1 MLTRRAASNLAAVKM
16 DLAGATIEGDTDR
29 MAALEELVSC
39 GADIVAYRPQL
50 QHYILLFGNIDTAE
64 HVVIV
69 VPGVADG
76 TDLREDWI
84 PQAVEL
90 YERSPASAVILWK
103 GYDNPVEVPDLLAP
117 SIECDADLQSA
128 ASELAAFVDSLEL
141 EPSQSLNILTHGLGG
156 IVTGAALAD
165 FGLSIDELVVA
176 GHPEMTAD
184 DLRKLHLRQAH
195 VAPLRPSPAPPSAVP
210 VSPAPPPS
218 SVSPGP
224 PASSV
229 SPGPPAGSPYPSPE
243 STLPR
248 PAPSVPPEPPDVE
261 EESLVASPALPEVS
275 IEEFPDESV
284 GEDPDDSTADG
295 SEVIGGHEDSL
306 DDLASDVRPE
316 DDGVEDAFLGQED
329 TELGANESLPE
340 LAGQLVAWAVRLPVA
355 PVCAVGRRYRGPGS
369 DMLSIVCQLIDVGA
383 GETGSLVCHALEGGE
398 RALQWVAAHFGATS
412 DDALR

>member
-84 PQAVEL
+84 PQAVDL

-184 DLRKLHLRQAH
+184 NLRKLHLRQAH
-195 VAPLRPSPAPPSAVP
+195 VAPLRPSSAPPTAVS

-224 PASSV
+224 PAR
-229 SPGPPAGSPYPSPE
+229 SPYPSPE
-243 STLPR
+243 SSVPR
-248 PAPSVPPEPPDVE
+248 PAPSLPPEPPDVE
-261 EESLVASPALPEVS
+261 EGSLVASPALPEGS
-275 IEEFPDESV
+275 MEEFPDESV
-284 GEDPDDSTADG
+284 GEYAEDSTADG
-295 SEVIGGHEDSL
+295 SEVIGDHEDSI
-306 DDLASDVRPE
+306 DDLASDVPPE

-340 LAGQLVAWAVRLPVA
+340 LAGHLVAWAVRLPVA

-369 DMLSIVCQLIDVGA
+369 DMLSIFCQLIDLGA

-398 RALQWVAAHFGATS
+398 RALQWVATHLGATS